1 MTAQSIGGRAAAEP
15 ELCRVSVIGGDTQL
29 DVGLPATVPVA
40 AFIGDLVA
48 LIESRNPRLP
58 DQEDG
63 GVPSRPQHWTL
74 ARLGRNM
81 IAPGQT
87 LGEADVHDGELLVLR
102 PVAAKESPALFD
114 DVIDAVARLT
124 AEEFRGW
131 SAGAAR
137 WTGLIAA
144 VVAMLATLGLAA
156 ASRATGDRWVVPS
169 LLTGFAVAALVS
181 AVIVARRYGDELTA
195 TVLTACMLLSI
206 FGGAA
211 LFVPGALGSPHLLL
225 GSAAALLL
233 AVIGYRLIGT
243 GPSVV
248 AAVVTMV
255 TCTGIAAAVSMVWDP
270 GLPKIAAGLLVGA
283 LLLISLVPR
292 MAAGL
297 ARLPVPPVP
306 TAGGAIDPADH
317 EPRPTIEGIGA
328 IGATVLPSAA
338 GLGQRARIA
347 NHFQTGMLFGCA
359 VLAGLGALGSV
370 GRFGAS
376 HWQGAALALVT
387 AIVLCLRGRA
397 FADLAQA
404 AVLISGGALVFVGLS
419 IQLAVDDSRLVPVSV
434 GLLLLF
440 AVAVIGFGVVGPHV
454 EVSPV
459 VRRFDEIV
467 EYLLIVLVVPLVMWV
482 MDVYTVAR
490 NL

>member
-1 MTAQSIGGRAAAEP
+1 VTAQSIGGRAAAEP

-137 WTGLIAA
+137 WTGLVAA
-144 VVAMLATLGLAA
+144 LIGVLAALGVAA
-156 ASRATGDRWVVPS
+156 ASRAGGDRWTAPS
-169 LLTGFAVAALVS
+169 LLTGAAVAALVA

-211 LFVPGALGSPHLLL
+211 LFVPGDLGSPQLLL

-233 AVIGYRLIGT
+233 AVIGYRLIGA
-243 GPSVV
+243 GPAVV
-248 AAVVTMV
+248 AAVVTV
-255 TCTGIAAAVSMVWDP
+255 VSCTGIAAAVSMVWDP
-270 GLPKIAAGLLVGA
+270 ALPKLAAGLLVAA
-283 LLLISLVPR
+283 LVLISLVPR

-347 NHFQTGMLFGCA
+347 NHFQTGMLFGCT
-359 VLAGLGALGSV
+359 VLAALGALGAV
-370 GRFGAS
+370 GRFGAH
-376 HWQGAALALVT
+376 HWQGAALAVVT
-387 AIVLCLRGRA
+387 ALVLCLRGRA

-404 AVLISGGALVFVGLS
+404 GVLISGGALILVALAIGLTVGDTR
-419 IQLAVDDSRLVPVSV
+419 LAPVSV
-434 GLLLLF
+434 GQLLLF
-440 AVAVIGFGVVGPHV
+440 AVAVIGFGVVGPHI

-459 VRRFDEIV
+459 VRRVNEIV
-467 EYLLIVLVVPLVMWV
+467 EYLLIVLVIPLVLWV